1 MTKMHYHLIIPIPL
15 TAIVRAMIFVT
26 IFPVLCKMP
35 LYLASINSG
44 SNGNCY
50 YIGND
55 TEAVLIDAGIS
66 CRETEHRMARL
77 GLDIKN
83 VKAIFITHEH
93 TDHTRGVE
101 VLSRKHSITVYITAA
116 THQSS
121 RLMLS
126 PELYRNFTSGFLV
139 RIGALKV
146 FPFPKQH
153 DACEPHSFTVSS
165 GGITAGVFTDI
176 GSGCEHVLHH
186 FAQCHAAFLEAN
198 YDEKMLENGRYP
210 LHLKRRIRSLK
221 GHLSNEQALEIFT
234 RHRSPQ
240 MRLLLLSHLSAE
252 NNHPQLAYN
261 VFYPHANGTKIVV
274 ASRHVESEV
283 YMIS

>member
-1 MTKMHYHLIIPIPL
+1 MHHPCIIFINFITITTTLIYL
-15 TAIVRAMIFVT
+15 T
-26 IFPVLCKMP
+26 IFPVLCIMP

-50 YIGND
+50 YIGNE

-77 GLDIKN
+77 GLNIKK
-83 VKAIFITHEH
+83 VRAIFITHEH

-101 VLSRKHSITVYITAA
+101 VLSRKHGIIVYITAA
-116 THQSS
+116 THRSS

-126 PELYRNFTSGFLV
+126 PELYRNFSSGDLV
-139 RIGALKV
+139 GIGDLKV

-153 DACEPHSFTVSS
+153 DACEPHSFTVSY
-165 GGITAGVFTDI
+165 GGVTAGVFTDI

-186 FAQCHAAFLEAN
+186 FAQCNAAFLEAN

-221 GHLSNEQALEIFT
+221 GHLSNGQALEIFT

-240 MRLLLLSHLSAE
+240 MKLLLLSHLSAE

-261 VFYPHANGTKIVV
+261 VFHAHANGTKIVV